1 MNAETL
7 PTVDGRRARR
17 DRNRERVVDALL
29 EFYREGELRP
39 SVADLADRS
48 GVSHRS
54 VFRYFE
60 DLDELHRVAVERQF
74 WSVREFLLISGIG
87 RGSLPDRID
96 KMIEGRL
103 NLYDA
108 AAPVARVGH
117 MLAPVEPVLAD
128 HLRELA
134 AASVNQITRH
144 FSPEFDLMDEESAA
158 DVAEAVALAV
168 SMDAMEVLRHTRG
181 LSRDRAE
188 AAMRATLRGLLGAG
202 SPR

>member
-29 EFYREGELRP
+29 ELYRKGELRP
-39 SVADLADRS
+39 SVADVAERS

-74 WSVREFLLISGIG
+74 RSVREFLLISEIG
-87 RGSLPDRID
+87 RGSLSGRIDRI
-96 KMIEGRL
+96 IEGRL
-103 NLYDA
+103 SLYDA

-128 HLRELA
+128 HLREMA

-144 FSPEFDLMDEESAA
+144 FTPELESMNEESAA
-158 DVAEAVALAV
+158 DMAEAAALAV
-168 SMDAMEVLRHTRG
+168 SMEAMEVLRHTRG
-181 LSRDRAE
+181 LSRDRA
-188 AAMRATLRGLLGAG
+188 AAVLRATLHGLLGGG
-202 SPR
+202 STG